1 MQENITNGFSS
12 LSYDDLKINDSF
24 KDINGCL
31 VGMDI
36 SNELPNDSNTCNP
49 EKENFLTKFKK
60 SKRPQ
65 GKHRSKL
72 IGHVCFNVLNIDPL
86 ELEYK
91 SKIYNEREA
100 IQFKNRNLI

>member
-1 MQENITNGFSS
+1 MLQARKQNQNFIDMQENITNGFSS

-49 EKENFLTKFKK
+49 EKENFLTKYKK
-60 SKRPQ
+60 GKKPQRKDLRKSETLQYWIDKR
-65 GKHRSKL
+65 S
-72 IGHVCFNVLNIDPL
+72 L
-86 ELEYK
+86 ENMMRL
-91 SKIYNEREA
+91 
-100 IQFKNRNLI
+100 

>member
-12 LSYDDLKINDSF
+12 LLYDDPKMNDSF
-24 KDINGCL
+24 RDINDCI

-36 SNELPNDSNTCNP
+36 SNDLPNNSTVCNSG
-49 EKENFLTKFKK
+49 KENFLTKFKK

-72 IGHVCFNVLNIDPL
+72 VGHVCFNVLNIDPL
-86 ELEYK
+86 VLEYK
-91 SKIYNEREA
+91 GKTYTEREA